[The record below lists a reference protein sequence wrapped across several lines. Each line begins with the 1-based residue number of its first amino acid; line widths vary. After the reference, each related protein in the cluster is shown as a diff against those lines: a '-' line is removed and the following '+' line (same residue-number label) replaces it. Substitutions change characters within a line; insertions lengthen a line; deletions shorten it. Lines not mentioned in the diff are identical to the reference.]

1 MKKYNHVSRVK
12 KWIRQFITPPLHG
25 VDRRVRY
32 TVYGTEYG
40 GWPLISGLVGRSS
53 ILYSFGVG
61 EDISFD
67 LDAIEAVGLTVH
79 AFDPTPRSLDWIA
92 NQELPAQFVFHPIG
106 IAASDGVVEFFP
118 PANQQHVSFSKAPG
132 IGQASNATLAKVC
145 RLSTI
150 MKENG
155 HETIDV
161 LKMDIEG
168 FEYEVITDICQSAAR
183 PALFLVEF
191 HHGMY
196 GFSNEDTTKAVS
208 QIRDAG
214 YDIFYISGVGREYGF
229 VRRDNERREN
239 TQHVNQEGVQVA

>member
-1 MKKYNHVSRVK
+1 MKTYNQISRVK
-12 KWIRQFITPPLHG
+12 KWIRQLITPPLHK

-40 GWPLISGLVGRSS
+40 GWPLISGLIGHDSV
-53 ILYSFGVG
+53 LYSFGVG

-67 LDAIEAVGLTVH
+67 LSAIEAVGLTVH

-92 NQELPAQFVFHPIG
+92 HQELPAQFVFHPIG
-106 IAASDGVVEFFP
+106 IAASDGTVRFFP

-132 IGQASNATLAKVC
+132 VGQDSSATLAKVS

-150 MKENG
+150 MKNNG
-155 HETIDV
+155 HESIDV

-168 FEYEVITDICQSAAR
+168 FEYEVITDICRSAAR
-183 PALFLVEF
+183 PTLLLVRF

-196 GFSNEDTTKAVS
+196 GFSNEDTMKAVS
-208 QIRDAG
+208 KIRSAG

-229 VRRDNERREN
+229 VRRDTEN
-239 TQHVNQEGVQVA
+239 HENKQHVDQEGIQVA